1 MRISLGL
8 GKMRQLTAAAAVLL
22 ILFTLSAS
30 AENVFPQYGNASWY
44 GNSFHGRKTA
54 SGQIFDQN
62 ALTGAN
68 RTLPFGSVVRVTNLR
83 NGRYVDITIN
93 DRGPFIKTRII
104 DISRAAAREIGI
116 LHRGVARVR
125 VSLIY
130 MP

>member
-1 MRISLGL
+1 MTQI
-8 GKMRQLTAAAAVLL
+8 TAAAAIL
-22 ILFTLSAS
+22 ILLFTLSAHS
-30 AENVFPQYGNASWY
+30 ENVFPQYGNASWY

-54 SGQIFDQN
+54 SGQIFNQH

-68 RTLPFGSVVRVTNLR
+68 RSLPFGSIVRVTNLR
-83 NGRYVDITIN
+83 NGRYVDVTIN

-104 DISRAAAREIGI
+104 DISRAAASEIGI